1 MRERE
6 KRKMR
11 EKRWKSRSVSMATDP
26 FSQLTVDK
34 SIGAMLGPGTLR
46 RGLIE
51 AGLPLLFFLFFFR
64 KELERAKSVGKPQA
78 FQTAFFFSWLFLIS
92 YWRGPFSI
100 LAITSPSVCF
110 EKRQWRFPELTI
122 IGGAIFER
130 YSEGFFFAPS
140 SPQSLPF
147 CSFLLGLEAGI
158 LFSGKEFSISEFK
171 RTGQVLFLS
180 IFLIFIRSCCFGIFY
195 NFWCMSALKDSPSLF
210 EFFIS

>member
-51 AGLPLLFFLFFFR
+51 AGLPLLFLFFPEGAG
-64 KELERAKSVGKPQA
+64 KSEERGK
-78 FQTAFFFSWLFLIS
+78 TASLPNRLFLLLAFSHFLLARPVFDIS
-92 YWRGPFSI
+92 HNESVRLFREKAMTIPWINYYRGRDFWTILWRI
-100 LAITSPSVCF
+100 
-110 EKRQWRFPELTI
+110 
-122 IGGAIFER
+122 
-130 YSEGFFFAPS
+130 FFAPPPPP
-140 SPQSLPF
+140 PQLLPF

-171 RTGQVLFLS
+171 RSRQVLFLS
-180 IFLIFIRSCCFGIFY
+180 IF
-195 NFWCMSALKDSPSLF
+195 
-210 EFFIS
+210 

>member
-51 AGLPLLFFLFFFR
+51 AGLPLLFLFFR

-130 YSEGFFFAPS
+130 YSEGFFF
-140 SPQSLPF
+140 
-147 CSFLLGLEAGI
+147 
-158 LFSGKEFSISEFK
+158 LFSPP
-171 RTGQVLFLS
+171 TPPLTAPLLF
-180 IFLIFIRSCCFGIFY
+180 IFIGIGSGNIVFGKRVFDFGI
-195 NFWCMSALKDSPSLF
+195 
-210 EFFIS
+210 